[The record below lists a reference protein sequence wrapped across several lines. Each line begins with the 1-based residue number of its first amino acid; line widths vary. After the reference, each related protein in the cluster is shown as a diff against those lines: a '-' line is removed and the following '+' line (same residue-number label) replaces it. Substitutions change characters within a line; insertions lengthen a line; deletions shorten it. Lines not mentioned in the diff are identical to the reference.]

1 MSCEPK
7 IDNSRGRNTVTMNT
21 IQHSIKQ
28 LRRNTALRMTLRFS
42 LLFLLSA
49 AALFITVDYLLE
61 RTQREKD
68 QQQIG
73 SFLESYQRLD
83 AQVGLEKLEH
93 VIERDAPYFLRSEMR
108 VEVQSNQQRRLLVQP
123 EHWQGKLQSINVDG
137 DWQHIRVGDTHLLQR
152 QIQLS
157 DGSNLI
163 IGKSTAERQQQLTS
177 YRQLML
183 QVMLPLL
190 LLGLLLTGYMNW
202 RALLPL
208 HDLIDTVRQLRANQL
223 NARVTVRNPDS
234 ELGELAQLF
243 NDMLAQIERLITAMS
258 QSLDSVAH
266 DLRTPLSRMRLSVES
281 ALSSPEFNTKHDSA
295 PDETALKEVL
305 KEALLD
311 CAEESERIE
320 LMLKTLLDL
329 TEAESGLLKLHPESI
344 DLTKLAEQC
353 LELYSYVA
361 EEREVELSL
370 EAPKSLLINGD
381 PIRLSQVLA
390 NLLDNAIKYTQA
402 GGKVKLSLQA
412 VDNQIL
418 LLVQDNGIGIAAT
431 DQPLVFDRLF
441 RADNSRSEPGM
452 GLGLSLVKAV
462 IEAHRGTIELD
473 SLPQQGSCFTVLLPS
488 QPQL

>member
-7 IDNSRGRNTVTMNT
+7 IDKPRGNTMTFNTV
-21 IQHSIKQ
+21 QHSIKQ
-28 LRRNTALRMTLRFS
+28 LSRNTALRMTLRFS

-49 AALFITVDYLLE
+49 TALFITVDYLLE
-61 RTQREKD
+61 RSQREKD

-83 AQVGLEKLEH
+83 AQVGLEKLKH
-93 VIERDAPYFLRSEMR
+93 VIERDAPYFRRSEMR
-108 VEVQSNQQRRLLVQP
+108 VEVQSSQQQRLLVQP
-123 EHWQGKLQSINVDG
+123 EHWQGKLQPINIDG
-137 DWQHIRVGDTHLLQR
+137 DWLHTRVGNTHLLQR

-157 DGSNLI
+157 DGSSLI
-163 IGKSTAERQQQLTS
+163 IGKSTTERQQQLTS

-202 RALLPL
+202 RALRPL
-208 HDLIDTVRQLRANQL
+208 NDLIDTVRQLRANQL

-243 NDMLAQIERLITAMS
+243 NDMLAQIERLITTMS

-281 ALSSPEFNTKHDSA
+281 ALSSPE
-295 PDETALKEVL
+295 PDENALKEEL

-329 TEAESGLLKLHPESI
+329 TEAEGGLLKLHPEQI
-344 DLTKLAEQC
+344 QLTELAEQC

-361 EEREVELSL
+361 EEREVELRL
-370 EAPKSLLINGD
+370 EAPESIVINGD
-381 PIRLSQVLA
+381 PVRISQVLA
-390 NLLDNAIKYTQA
+390 NLLDNAIKYTSP
-402 GGKVKLSLQA
+402 GGKVKLSLHVA
-412 VDNQIL
+412 DNQIL
-418 LLVQDNGIGIAAT
+418 LSIQDNGIGIAAT

-441 RADNSRSEPGM
+441 RADSSRSEPGM

-462 IEAHRGTIELD
+462 VEAHRGTIELD
-473 SLPQQGSCFTVLLPS
+473 SQPQQGSCFKVLLPRDS
-488 QPQL
+488 NS

>member
-1 MSCEPK
+1 M
-7 IDNSRGRNTVTMNT
+7 TFNT
-21 IQHSIKQ
+21 IQHSIKK
-28 LRRNTALRMTLRFS
+28 LSRNTALRMTLRFS
-42 LLFLLSA
+42 LLFLLSGT
-49 AALFITVDYLLE
+49 ALFITVDYLLE
-61 RTQREKD
+61 RSQREKD
-68 QQQIG
+68 QQQIS

-108 VEVQSNQQRRLLVQP
+108 VEVQSSQQQRLLVQP
-123 EHWQGKLQSINVDG
+123 EHWQGKLQPISADG
-137 DWQHIRVGDTHLLQR
+137 DWQHTQVGDTHLLQR

-157 DGSNLI
+157 GGSSLI

-202 RALLPL
+202 RALRPL

-243 NDMLAQIERLITAMS
+243 NDMLAQIERLISAMS

-281 ALSSPEFNTKHDSA
+281 ALSNPEPNPKPNSK
-295 PDETALKEVL
+295 PDAAASKEVL

-329 TEAESGLLKLHPESI
+329 TEAESGLLKLHSEPVQ
-344 DLTKLAEQC
+344 LTELAEQC
-353 LELYSYVA
+353 LELYRYVA
-361 EEREVELSL
+361 EEREVELCL
-370 EAPKSLLINGD
+370 EAPESVLIDGD

-390 NLLDNAIKYTQA
+390 NLLDNAIKYTSA
-402 GGKVKLSLQA
+402 GGTVKLSLQA
-412 VDNQIL
+412 ADNQIL
-418 LLVQDNGIGIAAT
+418 LSIQDNGIGIAAA

-441 RADNSRSEPGM
+441 RADSSRSEPGM

-462 IEAHRGTIELD
+462 VEAHQGTIELD
-473 SLPQQGSCFTVLLPS
+473 SKPQQGSCFKVLLPQAS
-488 QPQL
+488 NS